1 MIAGIAK
8 GLAAAGALLGA
19 MLAGPAQ
26 AERDAARGYFFGN
39 SLVYHLSEEAH
50 RTSVPFWVGQ
60 LADSAGKDFATDG
73 QWGFLRNFAADLP
86 PKPNWAFPG
95 VEDAWPR
102 HDADFAAQDFDAVV
116 VTPANFIQFQKPDAP
131 YHGDPDDSSP
141 LSAVLAVLDHVAAA
155 EAGARLFLYEGWAD
169 MGPVT
174 GGFPPEEPG
183 YGRYIDLNATAYPAW
198 YDDLEAAIARA
209 RPGLRVARIPTAQ
222 VLARLLDEGGLLAG
236 IDPADLFAD
245 ASPHGTPSLYFLA
258 GMVTYAALFD
268 AAPPADF
275 EVPKDIAAPIRETY
289 AEIAALVAEM
299 RPEPAQGEAAREAE
313 PLPLREIVAL
323 PPSGL
328 RPDKAPALGMG
339 LAGLDDWATQH
350 PFLDLMKSARPWVG
364 HTEDRWGGVSTDY
377 LRAGG
382 HLDANGW
389 PLSIPD
395 GATRLET
402 VFLTDM
408 PAEAEHLRG
417 DYVMLYDGQA
427 EFELTGRATR
437 VRYEPGRV
445 TFSYE
450 PGPGLVGIAI
460 DALPGDDPIRNIR
473 VVKQEMMP
481 LHEAGAI
488 FNPDWIARIEDM
500 RVLRF
505 MDWMRTNASPIARW
519 EDRPRLD
526 DATWTAWG
534 VPLEVMLALANHVG
548 ADPWFTLPHMAD
560 DDYVRRFADAVRDGL
575 DPRLKAHVEYS
586 NEVWN
591 WIFPQADWA
600 KARGEDLWGAS
611 GDGWMQ
617 YYGLRAAQ
625 VADIWAEV
633 FGEAAEDRLV
643 RVVAV
648 QTGWPGLEESVLTAP
663 LAMLRLG
670 RMPKDSF
677 DAYAVTGYFG
687 YEMGGGDMA
696 PVLRDWLDRSE
707 AAAREAAEAQGLSRV
722 ALREYVRKHRF
733 DAAIAPMTQALR
745 EGSLRE
751 LVEEI
756 LPYHAAVAEEA
767 GLRLIMYEGGTHLTA
782 RGAQVDDVRLTD
794 FLAHYNYTPE
804 MAALYEVLLQGWVSA
819 GGTLFTAFVDV
830 GAPSRWGSWGALR
843 HLDDANPRWDMLMA
857 FNATA
862 PVDWSDRGAGVFARN
877 AQAPEAPSASEP
889 LPVPA
894 SDR

>member
-1 MIAGIAK
+1 MIARIAR
-8 GLAAAGALLGA
+8 GLALAGALL
-19 MLAGPAQ
+19 AGQAAQ
-26 AERDAARGYFFGN
+26 AERDAARTYFFGN
-39 SLVYHLSEEAH
+39 SLVYQLAEEAPH
-50 RTSVPFWVGQ
+50 RTSVPYWVGQ
-60 LADSAGKDFATDG
+60 LARAAGKDFAADG
-73 QWGFLRNFAADLP
+73 QWGFLRNFANDLP
-86 PKPNWAFPG
+86 PRPNWAFPG
-95 VEDAWPR
+95 VADAWPR
-102 HDADFAAQDFDAVV
+102 HDTGLGAQQIDSVV

-131 YHGDPDDSSP
+131 YQGDDVSP
-141 LSAVLAVLDHVAAA
+141 LGAVLTVLDHVAADA
-155 EAGARLFLYEGWAD
+155 PGARLYFYEGWAD

-174 GGFPPEEPG
+174 GGYPPQQPG
-183 YGRYIDLNATAYPAW
+183 YGRYIEMNATAHPAW

-209 RPGLRVARIPTAQ
+209 RPGMGVTRIPTAQ
-222 VLARLLDEGGLLAG
+222 VLARLLGPGGLLEG
-236 IDPADLFAD
+236 IDPQALFAD
-245 ASPHGTPSLYFLA
+245 AAPHGTPGLYLLA

-268 AAPPADF
+268 APPPVGF
-275 EVPKDIAAPIRETY
+275 PVPDDIPAPIRENY
-289 AEIAALVAEM
+289 AAIAALVGEM
-299 RPEPAQGEAAREAE
+299 RPAGAIPAQAEAAPLPPREA
-313 PLPLREIVAL
+313 VAL

-350 PFLDLMKSARPWVG
+350 PFLDLMKSARPWVA
-364 HTEDRWGGVSTDY
+364 HTEARWGAVSTDV

-382 HLDANGW
+382 HLDVDGW
-389 PLSIPD
+389 PLSIPE
-395 GATRLET
+395 GATRLES

-408 PAEAEHLRG
+408 PEDAEYLRG

-427 EFELTGRATR
+427 AFELTGRASR

-450 PGPGLVGIAI
+450 PGAGVVGIAI
-460 DALPGDDPIRNIR
+460 DALPEADPIRNIR
-473 VVKQEMMP
+473 VVKAEMLP
-481 LHEAGAI
+481 RYEAGEI
-488 FNPDWIARIEDM
+488 FNPDWIARIADM

-505 MDWMRTNASPIARW
+505 MDWMRTNGSTIARW
-519 EDRPRLD
+519 EDRPRLS

-534 VPLEVMLALANHVG
+534 VPVEVMLRLANLVG

-560 DDYVRRFADAVRDGL
+560 DDYVRRFAEAVRDGL
-575 DPRLKAHVEYS
+575 DPALKAHVEYS

-591 WIFPQADWA
+591 WIFPQAQWA
-600 KARGEDLWGAS
+600 RAQAEALWGAS

-633 FGEAAEDRLV
+633 FGEEAADRLV

-670 RMPKDSF
+670 RMPEESF

-687 YEMGGGDMA
+687 YEMGGDEMA

-707 AAAREAAEAQGLSRV
+707 AAARAAGVAQGLERV
-722 ALREYVRKHRF
+722 ALREYVRDHRF

-745 EGSLRE
+745 DGSLRE
-751 LVEEI
+751 LVDEI

-767 GLRLIMYEGGTHLTA
+767 GLRLIMYEGGTHLAA
-782 RGAQVDDVRLTD
+782 RDAQLDDARLTE
-794 FLAHYNYTPE
+794 FFEVYSYTPE
-804 MAALYEVLLQGWVSA
+804 MAALYETLLQGWVAA

-830 GAPSRWGSWGALR
+830 APPSRWGSWGALR
-843 HLDDANPRWDMLMA
+843 HLGDANPRWDMLMA
-857 FNATA
+857 YNATA
-862 PVDWSDRGAGVFARN
+862 PVDWSDRDASVFAGEVD
-877 AQAPEAPSASEP
+877 QAVDQTVAPLSAPASEP
-889 LPVPA
+889 
-894 SDR
+894 